1 VFVVVDNRGGGLFD
15 LLPQAR
21 FAPDFDRLF
30 VTPPQRDLSGLAE
43 FHGLDFV
50 SLESVGSIK
59 DRVMEALTSNRATLV
74 RVGVDRGS
82 DVEMRKMLDDAAV
95 EASAG

>member
-1 VFVVVDNRGGGLFD
+1 
-15 LLPQAR
+15 
-21 FAPDFDRLF
+21 
-30 VTPPQRDLSGLAE
+30 LAE

-59 DRVMEALTSNRATLV
+59 DRVTEAITANRATLV

-82 DVEMRKMLDDAAV
+82 DVAMRKMLDDAAV